1 MQWSQRSCN
10 QELLEGIQNVLEIEQ
25 NEKYI
30 LQDQNSQSSL
40 ETFFNVSLG
49 NSLSGV
55 PPSDSI
61 SYFSYMSCLLELRSS
76 NTKLVKGSQRIDC
89 RSLFFFSVSAEIW
102 IAVGV
107 ACGVFLL
114 ILIFVVVLLLRRR
127 RKQAEQRNG

>member
-61 SYFSYMSCLLELRSS
+61 NYFSFMSRLLELRS
-76 NTKLVKGSQRIDC
+76 KLVKGSQRIDC

>member
-61 SYFSYMSCLLELRSS
+61 SYFSYMSRLLELRS
-76 NTKLVKGSQRIDC
+76 KLVKGSQRIDC